1 MLHIAMQM
9 YVSSH
14 AHAHGTV
21 DHGHT
26 VLNPTKIQALQNLG
40 VLFYQGQLLCL
51 GLLKYTCLV
60 LTLLFMQ
67 ESGQFSISYSSKIHV
82 SAK

>member
-14 AHAHGTV
+14 THAHGTV
-21 DHGHT
+21 DHGHR
-26 VLNPTKIQALQNLG
+26 VLNPTKIQAWQNQG

-51 GLLKYTCLV
+51 GLLKCTCLV
-60 LTLLFMQ
+60 LFMQ
-67 ESGQFSISYSSKIHV
+67 ESGRFSISYSSKNTCFC
-82 SAK
+82 